1 MGKRVWNK
9 NFWTT
14 RGITEEGCTR
24 ADSMMLL
31 FLEGLRLEGGTG
43 LAKRVFEEA
52 LWQVE
57 QLPKFEETFQRKF
70 RWNPLPEKE

>member
-52 LWQVE
+52 LW
-57 QLPKFEETFQRKF
+57 
-70 RWNPLPEKE
+70 